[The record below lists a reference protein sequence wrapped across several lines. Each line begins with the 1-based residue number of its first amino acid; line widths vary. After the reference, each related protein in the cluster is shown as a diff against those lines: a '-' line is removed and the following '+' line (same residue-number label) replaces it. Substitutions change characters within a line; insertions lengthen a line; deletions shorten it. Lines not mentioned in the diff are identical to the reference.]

1 MATETRIKLAN
12 LISKLPA
19 EAVDS
24 LYEIACTMSA
34 GHLPDEK
41 PCCPGCNSSAVV
53 RNGHKCGKQEYL
65 CKSCGKTFVSTTNT
79 LMANSH
85 QPREVWEEVI
95 NDTLAGDAIDFAAER
110 LGLTHDCVFRMR
122 HKFLIA
128 LEKFQE
134 EQGFC
139 LNDVSEM
146 DETFVL
152 DSYKGKALPGSVPR
166 KPRRHGAKAEK
177 RGISNEYVCI
187 CAGVQRKGCAIA
199 GTANRAKPSSQELQ
213 EIFGGH
219 ISEGT
224 LILCDG
230 LKSYQSL
237 EVATGCSVKDVNSEA
252 GAAFYNLNTV
262 NAFHSFIKMRYLFY
276 RGVATKYINRYNA
289 LFSAAYKQ
297 TAEKARQI
305 ISSLL
310 DVSGINR
317 RVSNRDVKTA
327 GLLLI

>member
-24 LYEIACTMSA
+24 LYEITCTMFA
-34 GHLPDEK
+34 GHLLDEK
-41 PCCPGCNSSAVV
+41 PCCPGCNSRAIV

-85 QPREVWEEVI
+85 QPREVWEEII
-95 NDTLAGDAIDFAAER
+95 NDTLAGDAIDFTAKK

-128 LEKFQE
+128 LGKLKE

-152 DSYKGKALPGSVPR
+152 DSYKGKELPGSVPR

-187 CAGVQRKGCAIA
+187 CAGVQRGGCAIA
-199 GTANRAKPSSQELQ
+199 GTVNRAKPSSRELQ

-237 EVATGCSVKDVNSEA
+237 EVTARCSVKDVNSEA

-289 LFSAAYKQ
+289 LFSAAYKR
-297 TAEKARQI
+297 TAEKTRQI

-310 DVSGINR
+310 DVSGISR
-317 RVSNRDVKTA
+317 CVSNRDVKTA